1 MKRQWPMN
9 MGAILGSVL
18 TAAGS
23 AQFDT
28 APLLPA
34 GVAPSSV
41 VVSDFN
47 NEGNLDFAVTNE
59 IASGTVEVFLGN
71 GRGHFESAATFST
84 NAFYSVAIGVVI
96 STATARRIL
105 PPSTIAIIWSDA
117 ATALLASRWATAT
130 ALSNPR
136 PTTISA

>member
-84 NAFYSVAIGVVI
+84 NAFYSVAIGLVI
-96 STATARRIL
+96 STATTTL
-105 PPSTIAIIWSDA
+105 IWP
-117 ATALLASRWATAT
+117 W
-130 ALSNPR
+130 P
-136 PTTISA
+136 IS